1 METWINTLCD
11 CWEAS
16 LGNERRFTVPP
27 SDEFAAY
34 QLVGGVMAHQGYD
47 G

>member
-11 CWEAS
+11 HWEAS
-16 LGNERRFTVPP
+16 PGGETRFTVRL

>member
-11 CWEAS
+11 CWGAS
-16 LGNERRFTVPP
+16 SDNETRFTVRL